1 MPSIRDITGQR
12 FGRLVAVRRTGE
24 MKQRS
29 SVWECKCD
37 CGKRT
42 FVILDSLQRGVT
54 NSCGCFH
61 RELLTKDMAGK
72 RFGKLIAIRPTAK
85 RKFGRIFWECKCDC
99 GVVKNIDGSYLR
111 NGSTK
116 SCGCS
121 RYPIPKEKIP
131 KRKTFTYDEVV
142 KALVDNQ
149 GFVTH
154 AAKDVGVEYRTFII
168 HCERIGIDPHGYR
181 VDGIH
186 MFYGRESKKGY
197 DYQKDVIRNAQITAC
212 EKCKTQLTARQVTTL
227 CKDCPNKAEGWN

>member
-1 MPSIRDITGQR
+1 MPRIRDITGQR

-24 MKQRS
+24 IRHRS

-42 FVILDSLQRGVT
+42 FVILGLLIRGAT
-54 NSCGCFH
+54 KSCGCLH
-61 RELLTKDMAGK
+61 RELLTKDMTGK
-72 RFGKLIAIRPTAK
+72 RFGKLVAIRPTAK

-99 GVVKNIDGSYLR
+99 GVVKVVDGSHLR
-111 NGSTK
+111 QGRTN

-121 RYPIPKEKIP
+121 RPKRKEKIP
-131 KRKTFTYDEVV
+131 KRRTFTQDEVV
-142 KALVDNQ
+142 RALANNQ
-149 GFVTH
+149 GFVLH
-154 AAKDVGVEYRTFII
+154 AAKELGIVYRTLIS
-168 HCERIGIDPHGYR
+168 HCKRLGIDPHGYR
-181 VDGIH
+181 VDGMH

-212 EKCKTQLTARQVTTL
+212 EKCKTQLTDRQVTTL